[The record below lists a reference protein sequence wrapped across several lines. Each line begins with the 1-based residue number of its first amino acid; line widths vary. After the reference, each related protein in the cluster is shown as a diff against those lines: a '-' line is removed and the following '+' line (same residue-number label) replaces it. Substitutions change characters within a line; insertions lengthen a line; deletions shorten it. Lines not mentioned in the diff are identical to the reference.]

1 MTSWLIYSSS
11 HPQCRAHS
19 GCSVFVEWKS
29 KQIKRSFISSKGRAR
44 HEYSVFTGASDM
56 LEDLEK
62 WIWAKGKFSK
72 CWGHSNPNRV
82 SCRGQGGEWVAKKKK
97 KAWRFCLGCFVVQDS
112 TAGQGKQRG
121 QYILRRKVP
130 EGSPPPQ
137 YTRDGTRA
145 QLCRGSKS
153 KTDPRSP
160 QHSLMARPQALCNL
174 ILSSQHPGG
183 TGIPDWQMRN
193 TSKDQEL
200 PSVCVGAWRVGGG
213 RQEPMHPVSCTMTAN
228 TKQ

>member
-1 MTSWLIYSSS
+1 
-11 HPQCRAHS
+11 
-19 GCSVFVEWKS
+19 
-29 KQIKRSFISSKGRAR
+29 
-44 HEYSVFTGASDM
+44 M

-97 KAWRFCLGCFVVQDS
+97 KPGDFAWAVLLSRIPLQVKGSREVNTYS
-112 TAGQGKQRG
+112 EERSQRAA
-121 QYILRRKVP
+121 P
-130 EGSPPPQ
+130 HPQ

-145 QLCRGSKS
+145 QFCRGSKS

-183 TGIPDWQMRN
+183 TGIPD
-193 TSKDQEL
+193 
-200 PSVCVGAWRVGGG
+200 
-213 RQEPMHPVSCTMTAN
+213 
-228 TKQ
+228 

>member
-72 CWGHSNPNRV
+72 RWGHSNPNRV
-82 SCRGQGGEWVAKKKK
+82 SCGGRGGGCSGADY
-97 KAWRFCLGCFVVQDS
+97 KAGSSVISLLYI
-112 TAGQGKQRG
+112 KQ
-121 QYILRRKVP
+121 YYFNIKL
-130 EGSPPPQ
+130 
-137 YTRDGTRA
+137 
-145 QLCRGSKS
+145 S
-153 KTDPRSP
+153 KTSVFDFVFRHQVFSI
-160 QHSLMARPQALCNL
+160 QNQSVID
-174 ILSSQHPGG
+174 ILESFLSRF
-183 TGIPDWQMRN
+183 IF
-193 TSKDQEL
+193 L
-200 PSVCVGAWRVGGG
+200 
-213 RQEPMHPVSCTMTAN
+213 
-228 TKQ
+228 